1 MEICHTKK
9 QNTRLKYRD
18 LSLNC
23 SLGPTD
29 PPEYPWLYAV
39 PAVVFSGGFIAAAST
54 GAAGLVQAGYL
65 ISSML
70 CIGSISGLAS
80 QATARMGN
88 MLGILGVGSG
98 VLASLLAV
106 GFSPEVLAQF
116 AGLATIGALAGQ
128 CHLKTPLKTLEQ
140 GETQLIMYLLISR
153 NVDWQTDHTN

>member
-1 MEICHTKK
+1 MLVSAEMLTF
-9 QNTRLKYRD
+9 T
-18 LSLNC
+18 
-23 SLGPTD
+23 GPTD

-39 PAVVFSGGFIAAAST
+39 PAALFGGGFIAAAST

-65 ISSML
+65 ISSVL

-106 GFSPEVLAQF
+106 GFSPEVLTQF
-116 AGLATIGALAGQ
+116 GGLAAVGALAGRYSGLTTRA
-128 CHLKTPLKTLEQ
+128 HML
-140 GETQLIMYLLISR
+140 
-153 NVDWQTDHTN
+153 TDHRNANRQANHAHRPSTDSCCATLRGWFGCCFD